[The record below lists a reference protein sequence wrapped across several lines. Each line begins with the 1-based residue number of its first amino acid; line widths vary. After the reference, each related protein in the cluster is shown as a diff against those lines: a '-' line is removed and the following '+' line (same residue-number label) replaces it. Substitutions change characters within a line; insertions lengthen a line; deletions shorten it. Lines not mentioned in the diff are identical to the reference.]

1 MPDTTPIHRTS
12 VDLPPS
18 LYAKLMHYKV
28 DGLIRNLKTAIIE
41 GLYLLV
47 EEIERRER

>member
-1 MPDTTPIHRTS
+1 
-12 VDLPPS
+12 
-18 LYAKLMHYKV
+18 MHYKV

-47 EEIERRER
+47 EELERGKK

>member
-1 MPDTTPIHRTS
+1 
-12 VDLPPS
+12 
-18 LYAKLMHYKV
+18 MHYKV